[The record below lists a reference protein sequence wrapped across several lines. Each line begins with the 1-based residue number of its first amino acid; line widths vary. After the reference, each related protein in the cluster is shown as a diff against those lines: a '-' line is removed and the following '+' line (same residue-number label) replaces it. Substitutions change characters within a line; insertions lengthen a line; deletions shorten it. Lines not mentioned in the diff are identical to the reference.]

1 MNDPEPSPSEAIG
14 GLPISVRGLQMRFDA
29 QEVLRGIDL
38 EIQAGELFVLMGPS
52 GSGKSVFL
60 RQLIGLEQPTA
71 GEVLVDGQAVT
82 DETRHRAR
90 MAMVFQSGG
99 LLNSLTVGENVGL
112 YLREHRLRPPAEIA
126 RIVSEKLRLV
136 QLPEDTGEKYPPELS
151 GGMRK
156 RVAIARALTMDP
168 QLVLF
173 DEPTSELDPLV
184 ALTVGR
190 EILRLNRQTQA
201 TTVVVTHDRDLAFGI
216 AHRIAF
222 LAEGRIQ
229 ALGTPQEMRTNPLP
243 LLQQFLAADFT
254 PQ

>member
-1 MNDPEPSPSEAIG
+1 MNDPEPIQSQAAG
-14 GLPISVRGLQMRFDA
+14 GLPISVRGLHMSFGA

-99 LLNSLTVGENVGL
+99 LLNSLTVAENVGL
-112 YLREHRLRPPAEIA
+112 YLREHRLRPPAEIT

-136 QLPEDTGEKYPPELS
+136 QLPDDTGEKYPPELS

-216 AHRIAF
+216 AHRVAF

-229 ALGTPQEMRTNPLP
+229 ALGTPSEMRANPLP

>member
-1 MNDPEPSPSEAIG
+1 MNDPEPIQSQAAG
-14 GLPISVRGLQMRFDA
+14 GLPISVRSLHMSFGA

-38 EIQAGELFVLMGPS
+38 EIKAGELFVLMGPS

-60 RQLIGLEQPTA
+60 RQLIGLEQPTS
-71 GEVLVDGQAVT
+71 GEVLVDGQSVT

-99 LLNSLTVGENVGL
+99 LLNSLTVAENVGL

-136 QLPEDTGEKYPPELS
+136 QLPDDTGEKYPPELS

-216 AHRIAF
+216 AHRVAF
-222 LAEGRIQ
+222 LAEGRIE
-229 ALGTPQEMRTNPLP
+229 AVGTPTEMRANPLP

>member
-1 MNDPEPSPSEAIG
+1 MNDPEPIQSQAAG
-14 GLPISVRGLQMRFDA
+14 GLPISVRGLHMSFGA

-60 RQLIGLEQPTA
+60 RQLIGLEQPTT
-71 GEVLVDGQAVT
+71 GEVLVDGQSVT

-99 LLNSLTVGENVGL
+99 LLNSLTVAENVGL

-136 QLPEDTGEKYPPELS
+136 QLPDDTSEKYPPELS

-216 AHRIAF
+216 AHRVAF

-229 ALGTPQEMRTNPLP
+229 AVGTPSEMRANPLP

>member
-1 MNDPEPSPSEAIG
+1 MNDPEPIQSQAAG
-14 GLPISVRGLQMRFDA
+14 GLPISVRGLHMSFGA

-38 EIQAGELFVLMGPS
+38 EIKAGELFVLMGPS

-60 RQLIGLEQPTA
+60 RQLIRLEQPTA

-99 LLNSLTVGENVGL
+99 LLNSLTVAENVGL

-136 QLPEDTGEKYPPELS
+136 QLPDDTGEKYPPELS

-216 AHRIAF
+216 AHRVAF

-229 ALGTPQEMRTNPLP
+229 ALGTPSEMRANPLP

>member
-1 MNDPEPSPSEAIG
+1 MSFG
-14 GLPISVRGLQMRFDA
+14 A

-60 RQLIGLEQPTA
+60 RQLIGLEQPTT
-71 GEVLVDGQAVT
+71 GEVLVDGQSVT

-99 LLNSLTVGENVGL
+99 LLNSLTVAENVGL

-126 RIVSEKLRLV
+126 RIVLEKLRLV
-136 QLPEDTGEKYPPELS
+136 QLPDDTSEKYPPELS

-216 AHRIAF
+216 AHRVAF

-229 ALGTPQEMRTNPLP
+229 ALGTPTEMRANPLP

>member
-1 MNDPEPSPSEAIG
+1 MSLRLNFRGRLLLLGVSGILGALVV
-14 GLPISVRGLQMRFDA
+14 GLVS
-29 QEVLRGIDL
+29 LRVQSHLGD
-38 EIQAGELFVLMGPS
+38 
-52 GSGKSVFL
+52 
-60 RQLIGLEQPTA
+60 
-71 GEVLVDGQAVT
+71 LVDGQAVT

-99 LLNSLTVGENVGL
+99 LLNSLTVAENVGL

-136 QLPEDTGEKYPPELS
+136 QLPDDTGEKYPPELS

-216 AHRIAF
+216 AHRVAF

-229 ALGTPQEMRTNPLP
+229 ALGTPSEMRANPLP

>member
-1 MNDPEPSPSEAIG
+1 MNDPEPIQSQAAG
-14 GLPISVRGLQMRFDA
+14 GLPISVRGLHMSFGA

-38 EIQAGELFVLMGPS
+38 EIKAGELFVLMGPS

-71 GEVLVDGQAVT
+71 GEVLVNGQAVT

-99 LLNSLTVGENVGL
+99 LLNSLTVAENVGL
-112 YLREHRLRPPAEIA
+112 YLHEHRLRPPAEIA
-126 RIVSEKLRLV
+126 RTVSEKLRLV
-136 QLPEDTGEKYPPELS
+136 QLPDDTGEKYPPELS

-216 AHRIAF
+216 AHRVAF

-229 ALGTPQEMRTNPLP
+229 AVGTPSEMRANPLP

>member
-1 MNDPEPSPSEAIG
+1 MNDPEPIQSQAAG
-14 GLPISVRGLQMRFDA
+14 GLPISVRGLHMSFGA

-38 EIQAGELFVLMGPS
+38 EIKAGELFVLMGPS

-99 LLNSLTVGENVGL
+99 LLNSLTVAENVGL

-136 QLPEDTGEKYPPELS
+136 QLPDDTGEKYPPELS

-216 AHRIAF
+216 AHRVAF

-229 ALGTPQEMRTNPLP
+229 ALGTPSEMRANPLP

>member
-1 MNDPEPSPSEAIG
+1 MNDPEPIQSQAAG
-14 GLPISVRGLQMRFDA
+14 GLPISVRGLHMSFGA

-38 EIQAGELFVLMGPS
+38 EIKAGELFVLMGPS

-60 RQLIGLEQPTA
+60 RQLIGLEQPTT

-99 LLNSLTVGENVGL
+99 LLNSLTVADNVGL

-136 QLPEDTGEKYPPELS
+136 QLPDDTGEKYPPELS
-151 GGMRK
+151 GDMRK

-216 AHRIAF
+216 AHRVAF

-229 ALGTPQEMRTNPLP
+229 ALGTPSEMRANPLP

>member
-1 MNDPEPSPSEAIG
+1 
-14 GLPISVRGLQMRFDA
+14 
-29 QEVLRGIDL
+29 
-38 EIQAGELFVLMGPS
+38 
-52 GSGKSVFL
+52 
-60 RQLIGLEQPTA
+60 
-71 GEVLVDGQAVT
+71 
-82 DETRHRAR
+82 
-90 MAMVFQSGG
+90 
-99 LLNSLTVGENVGL
+99 
-112 YLREHRLRPPAEIA
+112 
-126 RIVSEKLRLV
+126 
-136 QLPEDTGEKYPPELS
+136 
-151 GGMRK
+151 MRK

-216 AHRIAF
+216 AHRVAF

-229 ALGTPQEMRTNPLP
+229 ALGTPTEMRANPLP

>member
-1 MNDPEPSPSEAIG
+1 MNDPEPIQSQAAG
-14 GLPISVRGLQMRFDA
+14 GLPISVRGLHMSFGA

-38 EIQAGELFVLMGPS
+38 EIKAGELFVLMGPS

-71 GEVLVDGQAVT
+71 GEVLVDGQSVT

-99 LLNSLTVGENVGL
+99 LLNSLTVAENVGL

-136 QLPEDTGEKYPPELS
+136 QLPDDTGEKYPPELS

-216 AHRIAF
+216 AHRVAF
-222 LAEGRIQ
+222 LAEGRIE
-229 ALGTPQEMRTNPLP
+229 AVGTPTEMRANPLP

>member
-1 MNDPEPSPSEAIG
+1 MNDPEPIQSQATG
-14 GLPISVRGLQMRFDA
+14 GLPISVRGLHMSFGA

-38 EIQAGELFVLMGPS
+38 EIKAGELFVLMGPS

-60 RQLIGLEQPTA
+60 RQLIGLEQPTT
-71 GEVLVDGQAVT
+71 GEVLVDGQSVT

-99 LLNSLTVGENVGL
+99 LLNSLTVAENVGL

-136 QLPEDTGEKYPPELS
+136 QLPDDTGEKYPPELS

-216 AHRIAF
+216 AHRVAF

-229 ALGTPQEMRTNPLP
+229 AVGTPTEMRANPLP